1 MTRDRFL
8 ELAEAYGGAV
18 ARWPAAEREA
28 AATLMAAEPEF
39 VRQSLAAA
47 DRLDAVLGA
56 WAPLSVPHGLREAVI
71 AAAPVA
77 RPRRGLRAWLL
88 GAGVGAGLAG
98 ACAAGLVFGVALS
111 GTLSA
116 PTDAP
121 EAVSAA
127 MAGYD
132 DLSETAEGA

>member
-18 ARWPAAEREA
+18 ARWPAAEWEA

-39 VRQSLAAA
+39 ARQ
-47 DRLDAVLGA
+47 
-56 WAPLSVPHGLREAVI
+56 
-71 AAAPVA
+71 
-77 RPRRGLRAWLL
+77 
-88 GAGVGAGLAG
+88 
-98 ACAAGLVFGVALS
+98 GLVFGVALS